1 MRPGWACAEVVLAIH
16 HVRAALLIVLTINAL
31 SALKIAIVVP
41 MNSAKITP
49 AWGRKPSVS
58 ATKTALVMHLF
69 ALKVV
74 VSNATLIA
82 IVRMGKLVVITGVR
96 EGKRM
101 NAVTMPI
108 AQLVNN
114 ALIGAVSTI
123 LMPVPLIKIVRRI
136 SAAKVVAV

>member
-1 MRPGWACAEVVLAIH
+1 VGPAIRLAQTARH
-16 HVRAALLIVLTINAL
+16 IVLTTNALPALKIGIAVMMSSVKTTAALDLKRSVSGIKIAQGRRLCVRRGAAL
-31 SALKIAIVVP
+31 SAV
-41 MNSAKITP
+41 
-49 AWGRKPSVS
+49 
-58 ATKTALVMHLF
+58 
-69 ALKVV
+69 
-74 VSNATLIA
+74 LIA

-108 AQLVNN
+108 AQSVNN

-136 SAAKVVAV
+136 RAAKAVAV